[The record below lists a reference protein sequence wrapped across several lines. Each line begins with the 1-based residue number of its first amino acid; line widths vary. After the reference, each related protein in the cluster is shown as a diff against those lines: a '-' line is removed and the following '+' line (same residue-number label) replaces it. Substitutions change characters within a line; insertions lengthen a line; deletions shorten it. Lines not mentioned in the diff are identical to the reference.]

1 MEQSFHYL
9 LMAEQSMVQKLLMNQ
24 ISDTSLSLG
33 QPKVLDYLKNHD
45 GAGQSDIAKGC
56 HIEAPTL
63 TSILN
68 RMEQAGL
75 IERRMLN
82 NNRRSLYTFLTAEG
96 KKYQQRIADE
106 FELIEQDA
114 FKDISEEEKTV
125 FLSSFQKIY
134 ANLLE
139 RKDCL

>member
-24 ISDTSLSLG
+24 ISDT
-33 QPKVLDYLKNHD
+33 YLKNHD

-63 TSILN
+63 TPILN

-114 FKDISEEEKTV
+114 FKDFSEEEKTV